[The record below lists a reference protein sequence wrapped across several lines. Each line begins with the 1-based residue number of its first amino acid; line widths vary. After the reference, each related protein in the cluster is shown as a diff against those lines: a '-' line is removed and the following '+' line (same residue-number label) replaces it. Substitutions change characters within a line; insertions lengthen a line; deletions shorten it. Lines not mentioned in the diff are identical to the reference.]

1 MLVSKHAESKD
12 LEKKC
17 AVSIESKMLSGF
29 DSKFTTGQEKD
40 FAKLLALVAHT
51 WPRLCVRLTF
61 TGCIWFS
68 KSRVIFSAYTSH

>member
-1 MLVSKHAESKD
+1 MLVSKRAGSED

-40 FAKLLALVAHT
+40 FAKLWSLLLTHG
-51 WPRLCVRLTF
+51 LGCV
-61 TGCIWFS
+61 
-68 KSRVIFSAYTSH
+68 